1 MNVRYAGGESPGL
14 AALVGGL
21 LEANLRAHPRRARL
35 LRPARV
41 ELSVPDAG
49 ESVVLVLDPEGP
61 LVAASADGPI
71 DLRVVAD
78 PARLIELVAAPLRLG
93 LPDPLRREGRRVL
106 RAVARGEIRIRG
118 LLRHPLLV
126 TRLAR
131 LLSVA

>member
-1 MNVRYAGGESPGL
+1 MNVRYVGGEPAGL

-41 ELSVPDAG
+41 EISAPAASASVL
-49 ESVVLVLDPEGP
+49 LVLDPDGP
-61 LVAASADGPI
+61 LVSASVDGPV
-71 DLRVVAD
+71 DVRVTAD
-78 PARLIELVAAPLRLG
+78 PVRLIELVAAPHRLG

-106 RAVARGEIRIRG
+106 GAVARGEIRIRG

-126 TRLAR
+126 IRLAR

>member
-1 MNVRYAGGESPGL
+1 MNVRYPDGEPAGL

-41 ELSVPDAG
+41 GISAPDAG
-49 ESVVLVLDPEGP
+49 ASVLLVLEPAGP
-61 LVAASADGPI
+61 LVGGPLDGPVDVHVI
-71 DLRVVAD
+71 AD
-78 PARLIELVAAPLRLG
+78 SARLIELVGAPLRLG
-93 LPDPLRREGRRVL
+93 LPDPLRPQGRRVL
-106 RAVARGEIRIRG
+106 AAIARGEIRILG

-126 TRLAR
+126 RRLAC